1 MTDYPGFKFEVLHE
15 DTASR
20 ARVGRIDTPHGSLRT
35 PAFIFCATKAAIKAA
50 STADLEA
57 ANVDIILA
65 NTYHMLIQP
74 GPDLVAE
81 MGGLHKFMG
90 WDGPMLTDSG
100 GFQIFSLGQG
110 TEADEIKSA
119 GARKQA
125 PLLENLTEEG
135 ATFRS
140 PRDGSRHTL
149 SPETSIEIQRKLG
162 ADLIVVL
169 DECTPYHVDRKYT
182 ADSLALTSSADRALP
197 SSHAAMWPPSAL
209 WCSARRRL

>member
-1 MTDYPGFKFEVLHE
+1 
-15 DTASR
+15 
-20 ARVGRIDTPHGSLRT
+20 
-35 PAFIFCATKAAIKAA
+35 
-50 STADLEA
+50 
-57 ANVDIILA
+57 
-65 NTYHMLIQP
+65 
-74 GPDLVAE
+74 
-81 MGGLHKFMG
+81 MG

-125 PLLENLTEEG
+125 PLLEKLTEEG

-149 SPETSIEIQRKLG
+149 SPEASVEIQRKLG
-162 ADLIVVL
+162 ADHVVL

-182 ADSLALTSSADRALP
+182 ADSLA
-197 SSHAAMWPPSAL
+197 
-209 WCSARRRL
+209 

>member
-81 MGGLHKFMG
+81 MGASQVYGLG
-90 WDGPMLTDSG
+90 WTD
-100 GFQIFSLGQG
+100 
-110 TEADEIKSA
+110 
-119 GARKQA
+119 
-125 PLLENLTEEG
+125 
-135 ATFRS
+135 
-140 PRDGSRHTL
+140 
-149 SPETSIEIQRKLG
+149 
-162 ADLIVVL
+162 
-169 DECTPYHVDRKYT
+169 
-182 ADSLALTSSADRALP
+182 ADRQWRIP
-197 SSHAAMWPPSAL
+197 DFQSW
-209 WCSARRRL
+209 ARHGGG